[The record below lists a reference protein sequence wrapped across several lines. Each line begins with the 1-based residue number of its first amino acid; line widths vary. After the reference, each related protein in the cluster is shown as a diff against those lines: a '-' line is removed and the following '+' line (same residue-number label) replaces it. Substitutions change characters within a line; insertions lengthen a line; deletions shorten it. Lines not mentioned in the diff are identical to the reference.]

1 MSKAFIDDVLVE
13 KIQPRRSLPNVPLAS
28 RKLTEITR
36 VSDKQVDRPLGFV
49 RMVSQF
55 GYCVPG
61 HLASVRRA
69 ETDGALTKARV
80 KILRVEVINCDTVD
94 LRLNVTRFDKLLNPG
109 RRDVFRGYE
118 MTTSDHIAHGAFRQ
132 QKLLF

>member
-1 MSKAFIDDVLVE
+1 MSKAFRDDVSLE

-28 RKLTEITR
+28 RKLMEITR

-61 HLASVRRA
+61 HLTLKMRRA
-69 ETDGALTKARV
+69 ETDGALTNARV
-80 KILRVEVINCDTVD
+80 
-94 LRLNVTRFDKLLNPG
+94 
-109 RRDVFRGYE
+109 
-118 MTTSDHIAHGAFRQ
+118 
-132 QKLLF
+132 